1 MKALDFS
8 SYDSGVYGGGYNG
21 SYMKKEKVLL
31 REVEY
36 CGECGKSF
44 LSLYP
49 INKCTDHENLEKI

>member
-1 MKALDFS
+1 MAIVFK
-8 SYDSGVYGGGYNG
+8 GGTAYREP
-21 SYMKKEKVLL
+21 KEVTTIKEMVAL

-49 INKCTDHENLEKI
+49 IDKCTVHAKLEQI